1 LLPSCSCA
9 SFPFANAGHSLGIM
23 GAAFQIR
30 KRAEALQRNAIQLFS
45 NR

>member
-1 LLPSCSCA
+1 
-9 SFPFANAGHSLGIM
+9 M